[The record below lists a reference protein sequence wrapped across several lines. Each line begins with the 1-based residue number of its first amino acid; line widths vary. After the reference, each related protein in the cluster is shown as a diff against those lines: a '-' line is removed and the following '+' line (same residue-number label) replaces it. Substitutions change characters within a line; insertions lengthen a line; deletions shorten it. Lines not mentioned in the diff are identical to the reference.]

1 MFLHKIHILYI
12 TAILFGLFTHTVL
25 HAADNSDN
33 QNRYKPYFE
42 LGGAKYFNQN
52 SNAAGIYDL
61 FIPLY
66 QQKGDQIFFTDL
78 RIFDR
83 SGSSFEGNVHL
94 GYRKI
99 FLDTKQMFGI
109 YGSFDRKRSDNQNL
123 FNQLTLGAEY
133 WHDKW
138 FVGGNIYK
146 PVGTTKK
153 LIGEIETQET
163 IITSR
168 NITEIKITNK
178 LYEKA
183 LYGFDAELGYAITDN
198 LTAYAG
204 GYYFTAANADVIAG
218 PKINLTYEYKRSTGR
233 ILGVLDGIS
242 IEAGAGHDKPRGNTA
257 YIGIKF
263 KIGLTN
269 LDKNS
274 NVSGFERHMVEL
286 VRRDPDIVV
295 KNILEQQVKK
305 SRYEIFDES
314 SLDEERLAWLV
325 ERNLNVNDIFTDG
338 TDQEYIPFL
347 TNQPLIKHFGIRLA
361 NKAGDIVYY
370 GGDSF
375 VHGFPEDRNN
385 PKRKG
390 DSHLP
395 YVRSQLGVNEVG
407 FNNEVIYQSLKTTAL
422 RWDRN
427 SSKWDGIEYDIL
439 RHNCQIFVSDAMD
452 EYSKHKKIYLKRVP
466 YGSYFKMDD

>member
-1 MFLHKIHILYI
+1 MFLRKIHILYI
-12 TAILFGLFTHTVL
+12 ATIFTLFFPSVL
-25 HAADNSDN
+25 YADNLDDRN
-33 QNRYKPYFE
+33 KYQPYFE
-42 LGGAKYFNQN
+42 MGGAKYFNQN
-52 SNAAGIYDL
+52 SSVAGIYDL

-66 QQKGDQIFFTDL
+66 QQKEDQIFFTDL

-133 WHDKW
+133 WHNKW

-146 PVGTTKK
+146 PIGATKK
-153 LIGEIETQET
+153 LVGGIETEET

-183 LYGFDAELGYAITDN
+183 LYGFDAEIGYAITDN

-218 PKINLTYEYKRSTGR
+218 PKINLTYEYKRSPGR

-295 KNILEQQVKK
+295 NNLPLEQQVKK
-305 SRYEIFDES
+305 IQEKSRYKTFDERF
-314 SLDEERLAWLV
+314 LDEDTLAWLV
-325 ERNLNVNDIFTDG
+325 ERNLNINDISTDG
-338 TDQEYIPFL
+338 TDADQEYIPFL
-347 TNQPLIKHFGIRLA
+347 TNQPLIK
-361 NKAGDIVYY
+361 
-370 GGDSF
+370 
-375 VHGFPEDRNN
+375 
-385 PKRKG
+385 
-390 DSHLP
+390 
-395 YVRSQLGVNEVG
+395 
-407 FNNEVIYQSLKTTAL
+407 
-422 RWDRN
+422 
-427 SSKWDGIEYDIL
+427 
-439 RHNCQIFVSDAMD
+439 
-452 EYSKHKKIYLKRVP
+452 
-466 YGSYFKMDD
+466 